1 LGTKPGSR
9 FFWRSKSSY
18 QPGFSLFP
26 ECQDRGFDAKEI
38 DRGTTA
44 IPFMKRRDD
53 IRNVAIIAHVDHGK
67 TTLVDAMLRQCGQFR
82 ASQLQGERILDSNEL
97 ERERGITI
105 LAKNIAIKYGEIK
118 INLIDTPGHADFG
131 GEVERTL
138 QMADGALVLVDAF
151 EGPMPQTKF
160 VLRKAFA
167 CHMRPIVVV
176 NKIDRGD
183 ARPTEV
189 LNEVFDTF
197 VELGASEEQLDF
209 PYIFASGKAG
219 IASHDPRAAS
229 GDVKPLFDTIV
240 SHVPGPMVDPDSPF
254 RMLCTTLDFSEYV
267 GRIAIGR
274 IAAGRVTRGQKAA
287 LVKSGG
293 VIQTGSIANLLVF
306 DKLGRVEVDEAT
318 AGDIVAIV
326 GLASVDIGDT
336 IADPEQ
342 PVALPRIEVDE
353 PTLSM
358 LFTINDSP
366 LAGEGQ
372 FLTSRHLLER
382 LERELESNVALRVEP
397 TLDRD
402 AWTVSGRGLLH
413 LSVLIETMRR
423 EGYELAVGKPE
434 VIFRK
439 IDGETCEPY
448 EFLVV
453 DVPHAYIGPVIELAG
468 SRRGEMTK
476 MDVKGAYAHLEFMIP
491 ARGLIGLR
499 NRLMSATQGEA
510 IMHHNFQDYRPT
522 KGDVPRRANGVMVS
536 LVAGKAV
543 AYALD
548 NLQERGTMFASPGD
562 DVYEG
567 MIIGENA
574 RGDDMTVNP
583 CKEKKLT
590 NIRASGS
597 DKNILLKPP
606 RELTLELALEY
617 IEDDELVEITPSK
630 IRLRKTVLNDENR
643 KRAQRSSG
651 KKVGV

>member
-1 LGTKPGSR
+1 
-9 FFWRSKSSY
+9 
-18 QPGFSLFP
+18 
-26 ECQDRGFDAKEI
+26 
-38 DRGTTA
+38 
-44 IPFMKRRDD
+44 MKRRDD

-67 TTLVDAMLRQCGQFR
+67 TTLVDAMLRQSGQYR

-167 CHMRPIVVV
+167 CRIRPIVVI
-176 NKIDRGD
+176 NKIDRPD

-189 LNEVFDTF
+189 LNEIFDTF
-197 VELGASEEQLDF
+197 AEQGASEEQLDF

-219 IASHDPRAAS
+219 FASHDPHAQE
-229 GDVKPLFDTIV
+229 GDVKPLFDMIV
-240 SHVPGPMVDPDSPF
+240 SHVPGPSVDPDSPF

-274 IAAGRVTRGQKAA
+274 IVAGRVTRGQKAVLIKA
-287 LVKSGG
+287 GG
-293 VIQTGSIANLLVF
+293 VIRTGSIDSVLEF
-306 DKLGRVEVDEAT
+306 DKLGRLEVQSAL

-326 GLASVDIGDT
+326 GLATVDIGDT
-336 IADPEQ
+336 IADPDH

-358 LFTINDSP
+358 LFTVNDSP

-372 FLTSRHLLER
+372 YLTSRHIQER

-397 TLDRD
+397 TDERD
-402 AWTVSGRGLLH
+402 SFKVSGRGLLH

-423 EGYELAVGKPE
+423 QGYELAVGKPE
-434 VIFRK
+434 VIFRT
-439 IDGETCEPY
+439 IDDEICEPY

-453 DVPHAYIGPVIELAG
+453 DVPHAYIGPVIELSG

-476 MDVKGAYAHLEFMIP
+476 MDVKGAYAHLEFLIP

-510 IMHHNFQDYRPT
+510 IMHHNFHDYRPS
-522 KGDVPRRANGVMVS
+522 KGDVPRRPNGVMVS
-536 LVAGKAV
+536 LVRGQAV

-548 NLQERGTMFASPGD
+548 NLQQRGTMLVEPGD
-562 DVYEG
+562 LVYEG

-574 RGDDMTVNP
+574 RGEDMTVNP

-590 NIRASGS
+590 NVRAAGS

-617 IEDDELVEITPSK
+617 IEDDELVEVTPSK
-630 IRLRKTVLNDENR
+630 IRLRKKVLSEERR
-643 KRAQRSSG
+643 KRAERSGG

>member
-1 LGTKPGSR
+1 
-9 FFWRSKSSY
+9 
-18 QPGFSLFP
+18 
-26 ECQDRGFDAKEI
+26 
-38 DRGTTA
+38 
-44 IPFMKRRDD
+44 MKRRDD

-105 LAKNIAIKYGEIK
+105 LAKNIAIKYGAIK

-167 CHMRPIVVV
+167 CRIRPIVVI
-176 NKIDRGD
+176 NKIDRPD

-189 LNEVFDTF
+189 LNEIFDTF
-197 VELGASEEQLDF
+197 AEQGASEEQLDF

-219 IASHDPRAAS
+219 FASHDPHATH
-229 GDVKPLFDTIV
+229 GDVKPLFDMIV
-240 SHVPGPMVDPDSPF
+240 NRVPGPVVDPDSPF

-274 IAAGRVTRGQKAA
+274 IVAGRVTRGQKAVLIKA
-287 LVKSGG
+287 GG
-293 VIQTGSIANLLVF
+293 IVRTGSIDSVLVF
-306 DKLGRVEVDEAT
+306 DKLGRVEVESAE
-318 AGDIVAIV
+318 AGDVVAIV
-326 GLASVDIGDT
+326 GLGTVDIGDT
-336 IADPEQ
+336 IADPDH

-358 LFTINDSP
+358 LFTVNDSP

-372 FLTSRHLLER
+372 FLTSRHLQER

-397 TLDRD
+397 SDERD
-402 AWTVSGRGLLH
+402 SFKVSGRGLLH

-423 EGYELAVGKPE
+423 QGYELSVGKPE
-434 VIFRK
+434 VIFRI

-448 EFLVV
+448 EFLIV
-453 DVPHAYIGPVIELAG
+453 DVPHSYIGPVIELCG

-476 MDVKGAYAHLEFMIP
+476 MDVKGAYAHLEFLIP

-510 IMHHNFQDYRPT
+510 IMHHNFHDYRPS
-522 KGDVPRRANGVMVS
+522 KGDVPRRPNGVMVS
-536 LVAGKAV
+536 LVRGQAV

-548 NLQERGTMFASPGD
+548 NLQQRGTMFVEPGD
-562 DVYEG
+562 PVYEG
-567 MIIGENA
+567 MIIAENA
-574 RGDDMTVNP
+574 RGEDMTVNP

-590 NIRASGS
+590 NIRAAGS

-617 IEDDELVEITPSK
+617 IEDDELVEVTPSK
-630 IRLRKTVLNDENR
+630 IRLRKKVLSDEGR
-643 KRAQRSSG
+643 KRSERTGG
-651 KKVGV
+651 KKVSV